1 VEQDKLHFKMP
12 SKTKIYLINQTEFE
26 SVSPQE
32 IETMTQAILQKSERA
47 KELKSQLQNLKSKS
61 SEITA
66 MADLI
71 NQQTFLQSRLSELLN
86 KVNEATGG
94 VGAPSIQVEEKKE
107 KVKKLAKEW
116 RIRKRKGSEMLE
128 TIFEAYPKPPK
139 VFIEENDIQYDTEPI
154 PII

>member
-1 VEQDKLHFKMP
+1 MEQDKLHFKMP

-61 SEITA
+61 SEITGYIHINILFSNHFKA

-107 KVKKLAKEW
+107 K
-116 RIRKRKGSEMLE
+116 
-128 TIFEAYPKPPK
+128 
-139 VFIEENDIQYDTEPI
+139 
-154 PII
+154 